1 MTATQTIT
9 PPNVSR
15 DEVRADRAD
24 RICRASNASER
35 PRLTVVPE
43 AADRANNGSALCSPS
58 WKVIEGD
65 CILVMQKL
73 PEDIFDSAVLDG
85 PYGIEWMG
93 HAWDTFNETGTQSET
108 WDEGRDTPFARKAAP
123 RYGGKKLGNK
133 AASGRAF
140 QQFTEEWGRELY
152 RVLKP
157 GGYALSFCGTRTYHR
172 MVCALEDVG
181 FEIRDTI
188 TWHHGQ
194 GMPKSR
200 NIGHAFG
207 HASKTELGTALKPA
221 TELIVVAR
229 KPLVGT
235 VERNVREHGTGALNI
250 DAARIAGAK
259 PACVNTPLNSWRT
272 LEGRSDRQQ
281 PEQTYN
287 PDEGRWPAN
296 VIWDRETAR
305 ILDAETGVLAAGN
318 RPARR
323 NVASVLNAN
332 SRQQGAS
339 TPGRTDAGGASRYF
353 KVIDEGAG
361 DVADRGA
368 GQSPAAEPGV
378 KHLPIEGPETLLFK
392 YCAKP
397 GKRERDAGLEH
408 LDEKPHVQWQTGNG
422 ASGKPSSLSAGRD
435 TRRRNTHNTV
445 KPVELMRYL
454 VKLVTPAGG
463 TVLDPF
469 AGSGSTGCAVGA
481 ENADPDRAP
490 GWSFVGIE
498 REAPYVEIARARI
511 AHWWGEEVAGDDVE
525 ERAA

>member
-1 MTATQTIT
+1 MNSTKTIT
-9 PPNVSR
+9 RTNAST
-15 DEVRADRAD
+15 DAAKTVRALRRPSAA
-24 RICRASNASER
+24 AS

-43 AADRANNGSALCSPS
+43 PADRAGASSAFLAPN

-65 CILVMQKL
+65 CILVMRTMPAQSV
-73 PEDIFDSAVLDG
+73 DSAVLDG

-93 HAWDTFNETGTQSET
+93 HAWDTFNARGAQSET
-108 WDEGRDTPFARKAAP
+108 WDGGRDTPFARNGTP
-123 RYGGKKLGNK
+123 RYGGKQLGNK
-133 AASGRAF
+133 AAKGRAF
-140 QQFTEEWGRELY
+140 QEFTEEWGRELY

-200 NIGHAFG
+200 NVGHAFG
-207 HASKTELGTALKPA
+207 HASNTALGTSLKPA

-229 KPLVGT
+229 KPIIGT
-235 VERNVREHGTGALNI
+235 VEQNIREHGTGALNI
-250 DAARIAGAK
+250 DACRIAGAK
-259 PACVNTPLNSWRT
+259 PACVNTPLNSSRT
-272 LEGRSDRQQ
+272 LEGPTDRQQ

-287 PDEGRWPAN
+287 PDEGRWAAN
-296 VIWDRETAR
+296 VIWDEEAAR
-305 ILDAETGVLAAGN
+305 MLDAETGILAAGN

-323 NVASVLNAN
+323 NVASSINAN
-332 SRQQGAS
+332 SQRQGA
-339 TPGRTDAGGASRYF
+339 TNPGRTDAGGASRYF
-353 KVIDEGAG
+353 KVINSTEDEYMGDDAHEAAGAG
-361 DVADRGA
+361 
-368 GQSPAAEPGV
+368 AEHDAP
-378 KHLPIEGPETLLFK
+378 HRPIEGSECLLFK
-392 YCAKP
+392 YCPKP

-422 ASGKPSSLSAGRD
+422 ASGKPSSWSAGRD
-435 TRRRNTHNTV
+435 TRRCNTHSTV

-454 VKLVTPAGG
+454 VRLVTPAGG

-481 ENADPDRAP
+481 ENADPEHAP
-490 GWSFVGIE
+490 GWSFLGIE
-498 REAPYVEIARARI
+498 REPEYAAIARARI
-511 AHWWGEEVAGDDVE
+511 AHWWGEEVAIDDGE
-525 ERAA
+525 EWAA